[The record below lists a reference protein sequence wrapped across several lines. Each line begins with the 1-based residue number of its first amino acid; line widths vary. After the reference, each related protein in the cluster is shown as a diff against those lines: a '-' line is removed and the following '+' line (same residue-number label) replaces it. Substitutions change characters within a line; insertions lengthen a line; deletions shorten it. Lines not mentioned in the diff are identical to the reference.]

1 MLFFFISRI
10 FQQICNHFA
19 ELRGVLGSDDRNAGL
34 RLNGL
39 PCVAGHLATGT
50 GHVYWILHMLSH
62 LKAADGVAGFLLAN
76 GALGDSD
83 TLEIRKKLIQNDK
96 VEAIVILPREL
107 FITTDISV
115 TLWILNQNKK
125 GGKYH
130 ERMLR
135 NREHEILF
143 AKIACVQRKDTAY
156 FLRLIQLVSMLY
168 DCRNIITLCALKT
181 NITQNMGRPHCAA
194 TLILI
199 LRWHSKK

>member
-1 MLFFFISRI
+1 MLFFFISRV

-19 ELRGVLGSDDRNAGL
+19 ELRGVLGSNDRNAGL

-39 PCVAGHLATGT
+39 SRIASHLASGT
-50 GHVYWILHMLSH
+50 GHIYWILHMLSH

-156 FLRLIQLVSMLY
+156 FLRFIQLVFMLY
-168 DCRNIITLCALKT
+168 DCRNIIALCALKT
-181 NITQNMGRPHCAA
+181 NITQNMGRPHCTA

-199 LRWHSKK
+199 LL